1 MSSIQKIQ
9 RKSGPRYKAIIKQGS
24 KVLKTKTF
32 TKQALAKQWIKR
44 TEADYE
50 AIQAYGMRGARLTFS
65 DLASIYLEQWSGK
78 DKSIDSKVN
87 YWITELGNKYLPDI
101 TTEQIRSILNEYA
114 KGSVLRYNGSR
125 ANSTPKIL
133 KTDKPRKPAT
143 VNRMKA
149 CISAIFKFS
158 IREGYLKANPV
169 TGISDRQENNK
180 RVRYLSEEERT
191 HLLAAAKASQWEKM
205 YLLVL
210 MAICTGARKS
220 EMLRLTWQ
228 DIDFERRQAIL
239 HETKNGERRVLTL
252 PPPVMAEL
260 KLFRGIGLVFPSPI
274 KPWKPMEIKKLW
286 TATLKKANLL
296 YPTTDS
302 RYFRF
307 HDLRHTAASYLVM
320 NGATLFEASEV
331 LGHKSVETTKR
342 YAHLSVEH
350 KQNLTD
356 RVFGKIDDNLDL

>member
-9 RKSGPRYKAIIKQGS
+9 RKSGIRYKAVLKQGS

-32 TKQALAKQWIKR
+32 TKQANARLWLK
-44 TEADYE
+44 TMNADNE
-50 AIQAYGMRGARLTFS
+50 AIAAFGMRGARVTLS
-65 DLASIYLEQWSGK
+65 QLASIYLEQWQGK
-78 DKSIDSKVN
+78 DLSVESKLN
-87 YWITELGNKYLPDI
+87 YWIAQLGNKYLPDI
-101 TTEQIRSILNEYA
+101 TTDAIRQILNEYA

-125 ANSTPKIL
+125 ANTTPKII
-133 KTDKPRKPAT
+133 KTDSPRKPAT

-149 CISAIFKFS
+149 SISAVFKFA
-158 IREGYLKANPV
+158 IREGYVKTNPV
-169 TGISDRQENNK
+169 SGVGNRAENNK
-180 RVRYLSEEERT
+180 RVRYLSEDERKR
-191 HLLAAAKASQWEKM
+191 LLEAAKASNWAKM

-220 EMLRLTWQ
+220 EMLRLKWQ

-239 HETKNGERRVLTL
+239 HETKNGEKRVLTL
-252 PPPVMAEL
+252 PPPVIEAL
-260 KLFRGIGLVFPSPI
+260 KQFRGIGLVFPSTA
-274 KPWKPMEIKKLW
+274 KPWQPMEIKKHW
-286 TATLKKANLL
+286 AQCLKDADLL
-296 YPTTDS
+296 YPTTDP

-320 NGATLFEASEV
+320 NGATLFEAGEV

-342 YAHLSVEH
+342 YAHLSVTH

-356 RVFGKIDDNLDL
+356 RVFGSILDG